1 MASLVE
7 TPHRQAGSGR
17 FSCAACDGVGYL
29 DERRYRELTETP
41 GPLFKSASQ
50 RSPVQNAATPPY
62 VLTVTNKNR
71 KRELE
76 RMRRQAAGKAVDSRR
91 KRSKRSHRIIPDS
104 DDEEGDAGIEDKDGG
119 GSTRLQEDDTSDS
132 HDSHPHSA
140 NVVSTLQE
148 AVPRSPQ
155 RVSTPSP
162 SPSPVPNAPVTPVT
176 TPSVPT
182 PVEDSGRLEAA
193 ATLKLGLGKRSPSSQ
208 GVSDA
213 ILDAVFAVAGPNA
226 MEDILGLCRKW
237 REGLIYQTRQAVED
251 KMAALRA
258 DWESRLPDNDQKPA
272 IIEVHVAAYWAS
284 ADDAD
289 DFVRAIVRR
298 GRLADFWEAFQ
309 SLLRPCVKPNLG
321 WKKKFGEVK
330 RSRLVEANPG
340 LEPQGKEYEK
350 KAKQFERQLQYG
362 ERWARLRCEFGPGVF
377 ALLSSAVV
385 TNRWIEQELSVT
397 QFDAWLSVL
406 RRHNPPDPLIV
417 KRAWYLVEEALSGRP
432 PPERLRLEDTCFA
445 DLGRDCRDPSILLPL
460 ADVQDGDEEESF
472 DKDGAFLEEGDIT

>member
-1 MASLVE
+1 
-7 TPHRQAGSGR
+7 
-17 FSCAACDGVGYL
+17 
-29 DERRYRELTETP
+29 
-41 GPLFKSASQ
+41 
-50 RSPVQNAATPPY
+50 
-62 VLTVTNKNR
+62 
-71 KRELE
+71 
-76 RMRRQAAGKAVDSRR
+76 
-91 KRSKRSHRIIPDS
+91 
-104 DDEEGDAGIEDKDGG
+104 
-119 GSTRLQEDDTSDS
+119 
-132 HDSHPHSA
+132 
-140 NVVSTLQE
+140 
-148 AVPRSPQ
+148 
-155 RVSTPSP
+155 
-162 SPSPVPNAPVTPVT
+162 
-176 TPSVPT
+176 
-182 PVEDSGRLEAA
+182 
-193 ATLKLGLGKRSPSSQ
+193 
-208 GVSDA
+208 
-213 ILDAVFAVAGPNA
+213 LDAVFAVAGPNA

-237 REGLIYQTRQAVED
+237 REGLIYQTRQAAED

-445 DLGRDCRDPSILLPL
+445 DLGRDCRNPSILLPL
-460 ADVQDGDEEESF
+460 VDVRDGDEDESF